1 MSAARAS
8 AAGGAELAAED
19 RRIRVVV
26 VDDQELFVYGLRML
40 IDSQRDLDLVGTAG
54 DGAAAVDLVRR
65 TRPDVVLMDIR
76 MPGTN
81 GIEATRLIVG
91 ERDPDAAGAGAGA
104 GAGADG
110 VGGDPSAAPAPQ
122 VVVLTTF
129 QQEEAVFQAMRH
141 GASAFVT
148 KDVTPEVL
156 LDTIRAVHAGD
167 APPVPVG
174 TVVREFARPAGGAD
188 VPDALAALSP
198 RERDVFLL
206 AATGMR
212 NSEIARAAFVSEATV
227 KSHVRAV
234 LHKLG
239 LQSRAQIVVHAYEN
253 RLLRR

>member
-1 MSAARAS
+1 MSAARAAAD
-8 AAGGAELAAED
+8 AAGEAVLATEE
-19 RRIRVVV
+19 RRIRVAV

-91 ERDPDAAGAGAGA
+91 ERDAAPDAGGAGAGE
-104 GAGADG
+104 
-110 VGGDPSAAPAPQ
+110 PSAAPAPQ

-174 TVVREFARPAGGAD
+174 TVVRQFARPAGGAD
-188 VPDALAALSP
+188 VPDALVALSP

-227 KSHVRAV
+227 KSHIRAV